1 MLLEN
6 NKAKKLLKE
15 SDRYDNTPL
24 HVAAKKGFINVVRVH
39 HDICVYSYSFNYVT
53 LSSVSSDLLS
63 MIVFVAIIRERSR
76 N

>member
-24 HVAAKKGFINVVRVH
+24 HVAAKKGFINVVRVR
-39 HDICVYSYSFNYVT
+39 HDICIYSYSFNYIT
-53 LSSVSSDLLS
+53 LSSDLLS
-63 MIVFVAIIRERSR
+63 MIVFVAIIRKRSR

>member
-24 HVAAKKGFINVVRVH
+24 HVAAKKGFINVVRVRR
-39 HDICVYSYSFNYVT
+39 DIYVYSYSFNYIT